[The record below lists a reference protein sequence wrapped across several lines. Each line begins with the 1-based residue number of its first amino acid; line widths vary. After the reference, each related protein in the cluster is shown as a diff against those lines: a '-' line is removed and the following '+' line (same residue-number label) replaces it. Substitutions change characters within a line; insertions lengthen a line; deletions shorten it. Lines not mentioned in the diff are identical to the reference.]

1 MADVDKGARPKDP
14 KTVESQNMG
23 DIIKSLER
31 EEKDLRSR
39 RMAENGFAPPPP

>member
-1 MADVDKGARPKDP
+1 MADVEKGARPKDS

-31 EEKDLRSR
+31 EEKDLRG
-39 RMAENGFAPPPP
+39 NLKK